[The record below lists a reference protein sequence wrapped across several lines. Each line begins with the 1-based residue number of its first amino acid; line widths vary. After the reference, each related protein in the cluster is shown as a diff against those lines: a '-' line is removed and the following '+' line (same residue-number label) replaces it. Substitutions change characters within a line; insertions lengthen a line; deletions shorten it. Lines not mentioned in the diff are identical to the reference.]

1 MAHSQNLAEEIET
14 LTRTDK
20 REIHSRL
27 SIGFAA
33 DDVHAASLTVGRIV
47 PYRVLV
53 LQACFRAHPNIG
65 RS

>member
-1 MAHSQNLAEEIET
+1 VAHSQNLAEEIET
-14 LTRTDK
+14 LSRTDK
-20 REIHSRL
+20 REIRL

-53 LQACFRAHPNIG
+53 LQASFRAHPNIG